1 MLILVDI
8 DNFDMSHIYLGD
20 RVVNKVKDM
29 KWFQRLGYSTPHY
42 DLVGVYIYVP
52 LKSYLYKSRIEQ
64 LAKIECD
71 ILDNINM
78 VNVTPSLSMGASLRE
93 KSIFVEGISHIIVK
107 ISGIWETNETYGLTY
122 KIRYH

>member
-52 LKSYLYKSRIEQ
+52 LKSYLYKSRIDQ
-64 LAKIECD
+64 LTKIERD

-78 VNVTPSLSMGASLRE
+78 VNVTPSLSMGTSLRE

-107 ISGIWETNETYGLTY
+107 ISGIWETNEKYGLTY